1 MKRRSYLVRSFE
13 NYNFQSL
20 VLVSLLVV
28 LLGFF
33 FAYVGNWFDFRVWF
47 DGLGSFAGH
56 INFVCEQT
64 CLPFFII
71 SLPVIGGIGQFIIG
85 RKQCLIRDT
94 WIIITTFITIVLIL
108 FLYPL
113 AFNEGFN
120 AEIPYLLGFGL
131 SFTIDMVGFIMLLIT
146 SILWFLVML
155 YSHEYMKHDKHC
167 NRFLF
172 FMALTYSAVLGT
184 IMAGDLLTMFLFFE
198 VMTFASYVLV
208 THGQKDESYSAGYNY
223 IFMGLIGG
231 FAILAAMILL
241 FVHVGDVRFQ
251 SAIAVLSTL
260 GSVRYWII
268 GLLIFGFGIKAGMA
282 PVHVWLPRA
291 HPVAPTPASALL
303 SGIMIKVGAFGMIR
317 VATSYFFPENF
328 VVGTIWDTMETIGF
342 VVIWIGIITMAV
354 GVFLALQ
361 QSHIKRMLA
370 YHSVSQMGY
379 IVLGIGVA
387 LYLGYKG
394 AMGYTG
400 AMYHIINHA
409 LFKSLLFMVAG
420 VIYLRTREND
430 MYKLGGL
437 WRKLPITAFICL
449 IAALG
454 ISGIPLF
461 NGFISKTILHHGIV
475 EAYQYGHRSF
485 YYAEW
490 IFNVISAGTVCSFIK
505 LFSYTFLGKLPE
517 KYKTM
522 KSQFMSLHIPMFVIV
537 LLIILIGVYPRF
549 ILDGFIIP
557 ALCCTTYDPVFI
569 QTYVVELIFF
579 TPSDLITMLLVVILG
594 FIIFFAGKRWHLF
607 HLHLPSWLRLE
618 YIVFYPINRIMRLAC
633 RFMYGQK
640 CQINKLTMAKIDLN
654 AKNDVGFLER
664 FTLTAGVFNRRYE
677 NIIIKS
683 DALIYTLILTGI
695 LGYLIL
701 KI

>member
-1 MKRRSYLVRSFE
+1 MKNRDYFRRSIES
-13 NYNFQSL
+13 YNFQSI
-20 VLVSLLVV
+20 VLVSMLVAM
-28 LLGFF
+28 LGFF
-33 FAYVGNWFDFRVWF
+33 FAYI
-47 DGLGSFAGH
+47 
-56 INFVCEQT
+56 INGFGFKTWLDSSVNLAT
-64 CLPFFII
+64 IFFFIYRQRWLPLLI
-71 SLPVIGGIGQFIIG
+71 IGLPVVGGIGQFVIG
-85 RKQCLIRDT
+85 RNICSVRDT
-94 WIIITTFITIVLIL
+94 WVIVTTFLTILFIL

-113 AFNEGFN
+113 AIVEGFYF
-120 AEIPYLLGFGL
+120 EVPYLLGFGL
-131 SFTIDMVGFIMLLIT
+131 TFSIDMVGFIMLLIT

-155 YSHEYMKHDKHC
+155 YSHEYMKHERHC

-172 FMALTYSAVLGT
+172 FMAMTYSAVLGT
-184 IMAGDLLTMFLFFE
+184 IMSGDLLTMFLFFE
-198 VMTFASYVLV
+198 MMTFASYVLV

-317 VATSYFFPENF
+317 VATSYFFPETF
-328 VVGTIWDTMETIGF
+328 VIGTIWETMETIGF
-342 VVIWIGIITMAV
+342 VVIWLGIITMAV

-437 WRKLPITAFICL
+437 WRKLPITAVICL

-461 NGFISKTILHHGIV
+461 NGFISKSILHHGIV
-475 EAYQYGHRSF
+475 EAYEYGHRSF

-490 IFNVISAGTVCSFIK
+490 VFNVISAGTVCSFIK

-517 KYKTM
+517 QYKDM
-522 KSQFMSLHIPMFVIV
+522 KSQFMSLHIPMFVIAG
-537 LLIILIGVYPRF
+537 LIILIGVFPRF
-549 ILDGFIIP
+549 ILDGFIVP
-557 ALCCTTYDPVFI
+557 ALCCTTYDPNFI
-569 QTYVVELIFF
+569 QTYVVGLAFF
-579 TPSDLITMLLVVILG
+579 TSEDLLSMLFVVVLG
-594 FIIFFAGKRWHLF
+594 YAIFYAGKRWHLF
-607 HLHLPSWLRLE
+607 HLHLPHWLRLE
-618 YIVFYPINRIMRLAC
+618 YMIFYPINRLMRLAC
-633 RFMYGQK
+633 RFMYGGQ
-640 CQINKLTMAKIDLN
+640 CRINPLMMSRIDLD

-664 FTLTAGVFNRRYE
+664 FTLTASVFNRRYE
-677 NIIIKS
+677 NLIIKS

-695 LGYLIL
+695 LGYLLLRI
-701 KI
+701 